1 MKTKTLL
8 TMLFLAVATAASAQV
23 EFFYTTFGRN
33 VICRDKKLFWMDGD
47 DDPCFNIVNYKKVG
61 NKETF
66 NLTPCE
72 KGDSKYSVTITL
84 KDNKASHIVM
94 KSDITYSSD
103 IELKTEKDGDR
114 DLVTYFRKLAGYT
127 TPSAASAT
135 PSAASALPGKS
146 SVTQGATKEEVGGS
160 AVKQTLGKV
169 KGLFKKKNKTK

>member
-66 NLTPCE
+66 TLTPCE

-114 DLVTYFRKLAGYT
+114 DLLQKARWLYHSLRCQRHPLCCQRLTRQIQRDTRCHQRRSRRLGSEANPRKSEG
-127 TPSAASAT
+127 
-135 PSAASALPGKS
+135 
-146 SVTQGATKEEVGGS
+146 SVQE
-160 AVKQTLGKV
+160 
-169 KGLFKKKNKTK
+169 KGQD